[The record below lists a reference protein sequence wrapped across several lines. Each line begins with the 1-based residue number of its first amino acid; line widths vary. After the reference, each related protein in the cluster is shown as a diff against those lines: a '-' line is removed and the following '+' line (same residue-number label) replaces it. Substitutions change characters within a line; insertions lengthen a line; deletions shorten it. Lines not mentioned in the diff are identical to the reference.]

1 MRLDYRSGRM
11 KPFFLLPLAAA
22 VAAFAQTPA
31 AADLFEK
38 APPDVDQALR
48 ARVKE
53 FYQHHVDGT
62 YRKAEKMVA
71 EESQDY
77 FYQIQKQRY
86 DSCELIRISYKE
98 SFTRS
103 TVTMACKGKWN
114 INGNEMSVSMPLS
127 SSWKRDNGGDWFW
140 YHVPLQKT
148 PSPFGEFDPGASALA
163 KPAGPG
169 GLQIPTDMEAAGKM
183 LMKQVKVSK
192 QDIKLLSYEKS
203 EDEIVVTNGSGGL
216 VKLSFEYEAIIPGFK
231 AEFSK
236 KELGPGETAT
246 LKFTMVPK
254 DRVAKPSLIAR
265 ILVEPLLQQFQ
276 IKIQFAI
283 PPELEKELPKI
294 LQPQKKK

>member
-1 MRLDYRSGRM
+1 M

-22 VAAFAQTPA
+22 MAAIAQTPP

-86 DSCELIRISYKE
+86 DSCELIRIAYKE
-98 SFTRS
+98 SFTQS

-127 SSWKRDNGGDWFW
+127 SSWKRDSAGNWVW
-140 YHVPLQKT
+140 YHVQPQKMPT
-148 PSPFGEFDPGASALA
+148 PFGEMDHRAALGG
-163 KPAGPG
+163 KPEGPG
-169 GLQIPTDMEAAGKM
+169 GLQIPTDMKAAGEL

-192 QDIKLLSYEKS
+192 QDITLSSYEKS

-216 VKLSFEYEAIIPGFK
+216 VKLDFQYEAIIPGFK
-231 AEFSK
+231 AEFGK
-236 KELGPGETAT
+236 KELGPGEKTT
-246 LKFTMVPK
+246 LKLTMTPK

-276 IKIQFAI
+276 VKIQFAI

-294 LQPQKKK
+294 LRQQKK